1 MASKLAEL
9 LFKDYRRRA
18 LSLLLLHA
26 DKHYHVREIARLTD
40 TVAGTLHKEL
50 SRLADAGLLLK
61 DNVGNQVLYGA
72 NRDCP
77 IFEEL
82 ASIFRKTSGI
92 TDVLAGAL
100 ASFSDKIVAAFVF
113 GSMASG
119 KEAAGSDVDLLVI
132 GDVGFTEVARAIYS
146 AQEVLGREINPKIYS
161 KEEWN
166 QMLQNKD
173 AFIKEVLKKPKLFI
187 AGSED
192 ELG

>member
-1 MASKLAEL
+1 MASKLAKL
-9 LFKDYRRRA
+9 LFKDYRRRV
-18 LSLLLLHA
+18 LGLLLMHA
-26 DKHYHVREIARLTD
+26 DKRYHVREIARLTD

-61 DNVGNQVLYGA
+61 DTVGNQVLYGA

-82 ASIFRKTSGI
+82 ASIFRKTSGV
-92 TDVLAGAL
+92 TDVLAGVL
-100 ASFSDKIVAAFVF
+100 ASFSDRIVAAFVF

-119 KEAAGSDVDLLVI
+119 KKTAGSDVDLLVI
-132 GDVGFTEVARAIYS
+132 GDVGFTEVARAVYS
-146 AQEVLGREINPKIYS
+146 AQEVLGREINPKVYS

-166 QMLQNKD
+166 QMLKNKD

-187 AGSED
+187 TGSED

>member
-146 AQEVLGREINPKIYS
+146 AQEVLGREINPKVYS

-166 QMLQNKD
+166 QMLKNKN

>member
-1 MASKLAEL
+1 MASKLAAL
-9 LFKDYRRRA
+9 LFRDYRRRV
-18 LSLLLLHA
+18 LGLLLMHA
-26 DKHYHVREIARLTD
+26 DKRYHVREIARLTD

-61 DNVGNQVLYGA
+61 ETVGNQVLYGA

-82 ASIFRKTSGI
+82 ASIFRKTSGV

-119 KEAAGSDVDLLVI
+119 KEAAGSDVDLLII
-132 GDVGFTEVARAIYS
+132 GDVGFTEVAQAVYS
-146 AQEVLGREINPKIYS
+146 AQEVLGREINPKVYS
-161 KEEWN
+161 KKEWN

-173 AFIKEVLKKPKLFI
+173 AFIKEILKKPKLFI
-187 AGSED
+187 AGSEH

>member
-18 LSLLLLHA
+18 LGLLLLHA
-26 DKHYHVREIARLTD
+26 DKRYHVREIARLTD

-61 DNVGNQVLYGA
+61 ETVGNQVLYRA

-100 ASFSDKIVAAFVF
+100 ALFSEKIVAAFVF

-132 GDVGFTEVARAIYS
+132 GDVGFTEVARAVYS
-146 AQEVLGREINPKIYS
+146 AQEVLGREINPKVYS
-161 KEEWN
+161 KKEWD
-166 QMLQNKD
+166 QMLKNKD
-173 AFIKEVLKKPKLFI
+173 AFIKEILKKPKLFI

>member
-18 LSLLLLHA
+18 LGLLLLHA

-61 DNVGNQVLYGA
+61 ETVGNQVLYGA

-100 ASFSDKIVAAFVF
+100 ASFSEKIVAAFVF

-146 AQEVLGREINPKIYS
+146 AQEVLGREINPKVYS

-166 QMLQNKD
+166 QMLKNKD

-187 AGSED
+187 TGSED

>member
-18 LSLLLLHA
+18 LGLLLLHA

-61 DNVGNQVLYGA
+61 DTVGNQVLYGA

-82 ASIFRKTSGI
+82 ASIFRKTSGV
-92 TDVLAGAL
+92 TDVLAGVL
-100 ASFSDKIVAAFVF
+100 ASFSERIVAAFVF

-119 KEAAGSDVDLLVI
+119 KETAGSDVDLLVI
-132 GDVGFTEVARAIYS
+132 GDVGFTEVVRAVYS
-146 AQEVLGREINPKIYS
+146 AQEVLGREINPKVYS
-161 KEEWN
+161 KKEWN
-166 QMLQNKD
+166 QMLKNKD
-173 AFIKEVLKKPKLFI
+173 AFIKEVPGKPKLFI